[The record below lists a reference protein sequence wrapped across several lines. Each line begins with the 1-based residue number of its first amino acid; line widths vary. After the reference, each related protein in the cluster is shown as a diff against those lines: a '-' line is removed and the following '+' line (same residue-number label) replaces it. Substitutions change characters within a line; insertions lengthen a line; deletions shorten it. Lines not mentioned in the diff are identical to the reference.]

1 MSAASPVQAPR
12 SVGPADRPAAGR
24 PAAEPV
30 MGVTGYDR
38 VSAGVIAAALG
49 LIVTVAYLFVQW
61 YMQHEFAV
69 DTLPPMEVIQVGG
82 GDLDGAPDDAPL
94 LESLAEA
101 IPDPSLSELREDEMQ
116 VEELMETVVDVSDR
130 AANPSP
136 TAVNSDSTGG
146 KVGSASGSGGR
157 PLGFGPGDGGVSAEQ
172 RWFISFNEQGG
183 LEEYARQLDF
193 FGIELGA
200 LDTRGGSLTII
211 SNLTAPKPTVTVK
224 QGGGADEQRLYMIWQ
239 GGGRKQ
245 ADVKLFAKAGLDA
258 SELPILHFYPART
271 EQTLL
276 RLEQQ
281 HANRPLADVRRTY
294 FEVQPG
300 GGGYTFRVAQ
310 QSYLR

>member
-1 MSAASPVQAPR
+1 MSVASPTKA
-12 SVGPADRPAAGR
+12 PAAKGAESR

-38 VSAGVIAAALG
+38 VSAGVIAAVLG
-49 LIVTVAYLFVQW
+49 LIVAVAYLFVQW

-82 GDLDGAPDDAPL
+82 GDPDGAPDDSPL
-94 LESLAEA
+94 LESLAEQ

-136 TAVNSDSTGG
+136 TAVSSDAAGG
-146 KVGSASGSGGR
+146 KVGSASGMGGR
-157 PLGFGPGDGGVSAEQ
+157 PLGFGPGDGGVPAEQ

-183 LEEYARQLDF
+183 LEEYARQLEF

-200 LDTRGGSLTII
+200 LDIRGGTLTLL
-211 SNLTAPKPTVTVK
+211 SNLTAAQPTVTRK
-224 QGGGADEQRLYMIWQ
+224 ESGGSDEQRLYMIWQ

-245 ADVKLFAKAGLDA
+245 ADVKLFAKAGIDA

-271 EQTLL
+271 EQMLL

-281 HANRPLADVRRTY
+281 HAGRPLADVRRTY
-294 FEVQPG
+294 FEVKPG
-300 GGGYTFRVAQ
+300 GDGYVFSVAQ
-310 QSYLR
+310 QSYIR